1 MSILCFRWHTQKYPT
16 VMWSKG
22 LNGNKRL
29 DIFSYNLARNFYN
42 VNLMRLRLRLGQGWV
57 KLHYGT
63 GGEFW
68 PSLLCGLVRANKIKG
83 KVFSKQSHNSVWYN
97 TNSVSRNLKIR
108 QQQSLFSLNFNFF
121 CRSLR
126 ARRLLVLF
134 RVVERPLSDVGL
146 LHCQHL
152 PSFIVVSDRASLP
165 RHVYTD
171 RIGWTS
177 DARENRQTTNQLK
190 GEFPEEISKNP

>member
-1 MSILCFRWHTQKYPT
+1 M
-16 VMWSKG
+16 
-22 LNGNKRL
+22 
-29 DIFSYNLARNFYN
+29 
-42 VNLMRLRLRLGQGWV
+42 
-57 KLHYGT
+57 
-63 GGEFW
+63 
-68 PSLLCGLVRANKIKG
+68 
-83 KVFSKQSHNSVWYN
+83 
-97 TNSVSRNLKIR
+97 
-108 QQQSLFSLNFNFF
+108 
-121 CRSLR
+121 
-126 ARRLLVLF
+126 LF
-134 RVVERPLSDVGL
+134 RVVERPLSDVGH